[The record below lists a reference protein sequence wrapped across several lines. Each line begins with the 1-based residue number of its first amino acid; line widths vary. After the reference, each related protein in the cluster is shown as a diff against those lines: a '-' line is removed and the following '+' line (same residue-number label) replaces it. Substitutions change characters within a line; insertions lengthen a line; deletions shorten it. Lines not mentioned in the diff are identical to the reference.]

1 MDFQYEHPHKV
12 DQNSPFRL
20 AGLAKTLSFDAATTG
35 NSLKRTSACVTSLT
49 TGNWHDSPSKA
60 NTFSFNT
67 PRTIPNTRGIF
78 TPSNAPRFTQETP
91 GTDNTEE
98 ATDDAVSEQDSPVG
112 NIHRN
117 NHKRSKLSDL
127 AKLKIRR
134 RRQKHIKDLQID
146 GSDEDDTQ
154 LETTGDRPWT
164 MNHHRDLPY
173 IASGYLQLFFNLF
186 LLSVLLYFLVSFIM
200 TIQADVNKKVE
211 EYSAE
216 ILAEISTCSK
226 DYLENRCSPDQRVP
240 AMQLACQAWER
251 CMERDP
257 AKVGRAR
264 VSAETFA
271 EIVNSLIEP
280 ISYKTM
286 VFCLVLV
293 FGSLFVSNAA
303 FSVLRQKHSPSSHLL
318 NGSSAAQP
326 ATFMIQATP
335 QVGSRHKSVTW

>member
-1 MDFQYEHPHKV
+1 MT
-12 DQNSPFRL
+12 L
-20 AGLAKTLSFDAATTG
+20 AGNWQGETAVKPLPFQFTTPK
-35 NSLKRTSACVTSLT
+35 S
-49 TGNWHDSPSKA
+49 
-60 NTFSFNT
+60 
-67 PRTIPNTRGIF
+67 IPHGRGIF
-78 TPSNAPRFTQETP
+78 TPSSAPRFDLGYKQETP

-98 ATDDAVSEQDSPVG
+98 ITDDGVSEQDSPQAHVL
-112 NIHRN
+112 RN
-117 NHKRSKLSDL
+117 TKRNKLSDI

-134 RRQKHIKDLQID
+134 RRQKHIKDFQQD
-146 GSDEDDTQ
+146 VVSDEEDPSNISLPTDKLSQ
-154 LETTGDRPWT
+154 SNSWSLHD
-164 MNHHRDLPY
+164 HRDLPY

-211 EYSAE
+211 EYSTE
-216 ILAEISTCSK
+216 ILAEMSICSK
-226 DYLENRCSPDQRVP
+226 EYLANRCSPDQRVP
-240 AMQLACQAWER
+240 AMQMACQAWER

-286 VFCLVLV
+286 VFCLVLI
-293 FGSLFVSNAA
+293 FGSLFISNAA
-303 FSVLRQKHSPSSHLL
+303 FSLLRQKQYSPQEIQQPTHALP
-318 NGSSAAQP
+318 QP

-335 QVGSRHKSVTW
+335 QTIHRHKNIRR

>member
-1 MDFQYEHPHKV
+1 M
-12 DQNSPFRL
+12 
-20 AGLAKTLSFDAATTG
+20 
-35 NSLKRTSACVTSLT
+35 
-49 TGNWHDSPSKA
+49 
-60 NTFSFNT
+60 
-67 PRTIPNTRGIF
+67 
-78 TPSNAPRFTQETP
+78 
-91 GTDNTEE
+91 TED
-98 ATDDAVSEQDSPVG
+98 ATDDACSDQDSPINTVL
-112 NIHRN
+112 RN
-117 NHKRSKLSDL
+117 AKRSKLSDI

-134 RRQKHIKDLQID
+134 RRRKHIKDLHQEV
-146 GSDEDDTQ
+146 SDDEGTHDRSVEDDRVSTWS
-154 LETTGDRPWT
+154 LKD
-164 MNHHRDLPY
+164 HRDLPY

-186 LLSVLLYFLVSFIM
+186 LLSVLLYFLISFIS

-240 AMQLACQAWER
+240 AMQMACQAWER

-286 VFCLVLV
+286 IFCLVLV

-303 FSVLRQKHSPSSHLL
+303 FSLLRQRQYRPHGIEGPH
-318 NGSSAAQP
+318 AMQP

-335 QVGSRHKSVTW
+335 QVDQRRKQIRE